1 MIDFLRCS
9 VVFDDIKNLTDGI
22 NKFMNIVGTSN
33 VIQGLKGLNV
43 KMQQVAKLKNLK
55 GISGGCLKRVVRI
68 KNGFGSIP
76 DESWNVDLL
85 KFDYADIKLNVVI
98 ENEKENVRLI
108 GEIQFLLS
116 FMLEAKKKGH
126 SIYGFVRKQDYFEQM
141 YQISSRFNKATTSI
155 NDSTNFEIIQFID
168 KMILSR
174 NMFDFSAFFQNW
186 NQQERKFM
194 FDNKEYLLNSL
205 ESSKWKKGKKLFEYV
220 LKQHHS

>member
-85 KFDYADIKLNVVI
+85 KFQLAP
-98 ENEKENVRLI
+98 
-108 GEIQFLLS
+108 
-116 FMLEAKKKGH
+116 
-126 SIYGFVRKQDYFEQM
+126 
-141 YQISSRFNKATTSI
+141 
-155 NDSTNFEIIQFID
+155 
-168 KMILSR
+168 
-174 NMFDFSAFFQNW
+174 
-186 NQQERKFM
+186 
-194 FDNKEYLLNSL
+194 
-205 ESSKWKKGKKLFEYV
+205 
-220 LKQHHS
+220 